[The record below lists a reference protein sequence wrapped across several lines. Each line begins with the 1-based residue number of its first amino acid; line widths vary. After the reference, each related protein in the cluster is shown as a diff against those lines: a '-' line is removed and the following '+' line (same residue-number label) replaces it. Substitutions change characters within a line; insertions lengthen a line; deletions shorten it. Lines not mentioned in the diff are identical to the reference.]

1 MVIPV
6 TRAPRTSVHHT
17 KAPCPQGAL
26 LIALQDI
33 DYISIYSRLKPA
45 QAALSSILTT
55 KITGQFSPYLWSLP
69 FGTCTAPG
77 VRCSRNCRP
86 QPAGPFGH
94 CQKHFRSAESPQK
107 VTTVG
112 SDSLIYLA
120 FSKHSQ
126 RHTVFVP
133 VFSSYPIIFQERSGR
148 SFPPPH
154 VHLC

>member
-17 KAPCPQGAL
+17 KAPRPQGAL

-55 KITGQFSPYLWSLP
+55 KITGQFSPYLWPLP

-77 VRCSRNCRP
+77 VRCSRKCRP
-86 QPAGPFGH
+86 
-94 CQKHFRSAESPQK
+94 
-107 VTTVG
+107 
-112 SDSLIYLA
+112 
-120 FSKHSQ
+120 
-126 RHTVFVP
+126 
-133 VFSSYPIIFQERSGR
+133 
-148 SFPPPH
+148 
-154 VHLC
+154 